1 LSKERDS
8 TFSFSVLWQE
18 LALEPRIR
26 LRNEERWCPQTASAV
41 SGVNLMVEEL
51 LDMVDGEEVFA
62 IHRNDDGIPDL

>member
-26 LRNEERWCPQTASAV
+26 LRNEERWRPQTASAV